1 MTGDRPIVI
10 GHRGA
15 CGYRPEHTLASYEL
29 AARLGADFLEP
40 DLVSTAD
47 GGLVARHEPE
57 LSATTDVATHSEF
70 ADRRTTREID
80 GALCTG
86 WFVDDFTL
94 SELRNLRAV
103 ERLPALRPTN
113 ARFTGLPVPTL
124 AEVLA
129 LRELLSTEL
138 GRPIGVYPETKNPEY
153 FADRGVPLEP
163 ALVDALRAAGLDR
176 PDAPVFVQSFDPAS
190 LQLLRTSLDVPLV
203 QLVDDDAPHLVT
215 MDGLTAVAGY
225 ADALGVHKSVVIP
238 RTAAGTLGEPGPLLD
253 DAHAMG
259 LAVHAF
265 TFRDEN
271 AFLPADL
278 RRGWGDAACGDGV
291 AECVAFLRAGVDG
304 LFADHPD
311 TAVCARDLTHTQT
324 IRWSS

>member
-1 MTGDRPIVI
+1 MRDGRPIVI

-29 AARLGADFLEP
+29 AARLGADHLEP
-40 DLVSTAD
+40 DLVATAD
-47 GGLVARHEPE
+47 GVLVARHEPE
-57 LSATTDVATHSEF
+57 LGTTTDVASRPEF

-80 GALCTG
+80 ATERAG

-94 SELRNLRAV
+94 AELLTLRAV
-103 ERLPALRPTN
+103 ERLPALRPAN
-113 ARFTGLPVPTL
+113 ARFTGLPIATL
-124 AEVLA
+124 ADVLD
-129 LRELLSTEL
+129 LRERLSVEL
-138 GRPIGVYPETKNPEY
+138 GRPIGVYPETKNPAY

-163 ALVDALRAAGLDR
+163 ALVDALRGAGLDR
-176 PDAPVFVQSFDPAS
+176 AEAPVFVQSFDPAS
-190 LQLLRTSLDVPLV
+190 LRLLRASVDVPLV
-203 QLVDDDAPHLVT
+203 QLVDHDAAHLVT
-215 MDGLTAVAGY
+215 ADGLAGIAAY
-225 ADALGVHKSVVIP
+225 ADAVGVHKSLVIP
-238 RTAAGTLGEPGPLLD
+238 RTDAGTLDEPGPLVD
-253 DAHAMG
+253 DAHAAG

-291 AECVAFLRAGVDG
+291 AECVAFLQAGVDG

-311 TAVCARDLTHTQT
+311 TAVCARDLTVGQT
-324 IRWSS
+324 MRWSS